1 MCVSCVLPHQPV
13 VSNHFPKLTV
23 CGVAN
28 QGECIVHRVHNCPR
42 QSINM
47 KHMWK
52 VLHYQWPSQHQRHP
66 HRPRKPRFCLSHNV
80 PSAPM
85 MGSLR
90 TVAEAVVSLLTLL
103 LQFMIHQLEG
113 LPENPE
119 NPPEMMQTLGSMV
132 QELQNQR
139 TLLQSLMSQ
148 GHPRQSIR
156 DSTGASTQAES
167 SPKMPAPRSPPTVL
181 APRVVDVNSLPVS
194 SQRVTQAI
202 HRQLEAP
209 ASEAATMVTNRV
221 TNWQVLEE
229 SEEEVIVDIE
239 GRRLELSPVIPAL
252 PAGSAQRA
260 PCAMTVGDWGQTRIG
275 WGKKHKGKTYAQVY
289 HSDSGYFQWANAR
302 YNSLTP
308 EIQDFVR
315 YCRVQEDLDQHA

>member
-1 MCVSCVLPHQPV
+1 
-13 VSNHFPKLTV
+13 
-23 CGVAN
+23 
-28 QGECIVHRVHNCPR
+28 
-42 QSINM
+42 
-47 KHMWK
+47 
-52 VLHYQWPSQHQRHP
+52 
-66 HRPRKPRFCLSHNV
+66 
-80 PSAPM
+80 
-85 MGSLR
+85 
-90 TVAEAVVSLLTLL
+90 
-103 LQFMIHQLEG
+103 
-113 LPENPE
+113 
-119 NPPEMMQTLGSMV
+119 
-132 QELQNQR
+132 
-139 TLLQSLMSQ
+139 
-148 GHPRQSIR
+148 
-156 DSTGASTQAES
+156 
-167 SPKMPAPRSPPTVL
+167 
-181 APRVVDVNSLPVS
+181 
-194 SQRVTQAI
+194 
-202 HRQLEAP
+202 
-209 ASEAATMVTNRV
+209 MVTNRV